1 MILIIDNYDSFTY
14 NIYQYLGE
22 LYGDIKVV
30 RNDEIT
36 LEEIRNLNPSAI
48 VFSPGPGTPE
58 ETGICREILDNFKG
72 SVPILGICIGHQLI
86 GEYFGGQVIRAEKIY
101 HGEVSTIK
109 HNSKDLFKNLE
120 DNIEVMRYHSLIL
133 KRDSIPKSLEITAET
148 LDGVVMGLKHKN
160 YKIYGVQFHPE
171 SILTSSGKTILKNFI
186 EVI

>member
-22 LYGDIKVV
+22 LYSNIKVI
-30 RNDEIT
+30 RNDELS

-48 VFSPGPGTPE
+48 VFSPGPGTPSD
-58 ETGICREILDNFKG
+58 TGICREVLDKFKG
-72 SVPILGICIGHQLI
+72 VVPILGICIGHQLI
-86 GEYFGGQVIRAEKIY
+86 GEYFGGQVIRADKIY
-101 HGEVSTIK
+101 HGEISTVK
-109 HNSKDLFKNLE
+109 HSTKDLFKNLE

-133 KRDSIPKSLEITAET
+133 KRDGIPKSLEITAET

>member
-22 LYGDIKVV
+22 LYSNIKVI
-30 RNDEIT
+30 RNDELS

-48 VFSPGPGTPE
+48 VFSPGPGPPSD
-58 ETGICREILDNFKG
+58 TGICREVLDKFKG
-72 SVPILGICIGHQLI
+72 VVPILGICIGHQLI
-86 GEYFGGQVIRAEKIY
+86 GEYFGGQVIRADKIY
-101 HGEVSTIK
+101 HGEISTIN
-109 HNSKDLFKNLE
+109 HSTKDLFKNLE

-148 LDGVVMGLKHKN
+148 LDGVVMGLKHKD

-171 SILTSSGKTILKNFI
+171 SLLTSSGKAILKNFI